1 MEVPQIES
9 DNGYQVGTAYYYD
22 SGGAARVS
30 MAVDLTADAAGKDW
44 WADNYG
50 REPDPALNLP
60 NRTILTWDKYTNEP
74 ILPAFV
80 TGASQQQI
88 RGFRAV
94 HTSTADNPTF
104 VNQEYTTNPVAGDE
118 VVFQTPVRNY
128 SFVPVS
134 NVSVSFYA
142 VPMKY
147 DGAVQ
152 VLAGPPQPIG
162 DPQVID
168 QIPAQGSVNVA
179 SPVWKAAVQSG
190 VEGIQ
195 PWRIFV
201 VLDEKNTIAEVHD
214 WKDAN
219 GPCPTSALEPQPAN
233 GTVINGVMVDPMTGT
248 ASTLACGQ
256 NNQGFGEIAVSA
268 TADRQLAE
276 RGDDRARHGRL
287 RRGRRSRRGA
297 HRRRRV
303 DRRPRHHG
311 PGAGRS
317 RPPRAWTK
325 RPTWSPTSGRTA
337 SRSTT
342 KRCWCTTGHPS
353 TASWSPPRRSA
364 ARRRRRPSGRLQVA
378 TGVGREA
385 HACTSNCSATWP
397 PARTTSSR
405 SRWSSAP
412 APAGAPNGLT
422 AAVAPAP
429 GRRVAAGRADLEPG
443 GDPMVA
449 YGSAIT

>member
-1 MEVPQIES
+1 
-9 DNGYQVGTAYYYD
+9 
-22 SGGAARVS
+22 
-30 MAVDLTADAAGKDW
+30 MAVDLTADAAGEDW
-44 WADNYG
+44 WNDNYG
-50 REPDPALNLP
+50 HEPDPALNLP

-94 HTSTADNPTF
+94 HTSNVDNPTF

-128 SFVPVS
+128 SFVSVS

-168 QIPAQGSVNVA
+168 QIFAQGSVNVA

-219 GPCPTSALEPQPAN
+219 GPCRPA
-233 GTVINGVMVDPMTGT
+233 PW
-248 ASTLACGQ
+248 SP
-256 NNQGFGEIAVSA
+256 
-268 TADRQLAE
+268 
-276 RGDDRARHGRL
+276 
-287 RRGRRSRRGA
+287 SRR
-297 HRRRRV
+297 
-303 DRRPRHHG
+303 
-311 PGAGRS
+311 
-317 RPPRAWTK
+317 
-325 RPTWSPTSGRTA
+325 TA
-337 SRSTT
+337 
-342 KRCWCTTGHPS
+342 P
-353 TASWSPPRRSA
+353 
-364 ARRRRRPSGRLQVA
+364 
-378 TGVGREA
+378 
-385 HACTSNCSATWP
+385 
-397 PARTTSSR
+397 
-405 SRWSSAP
+405 
-412 APAGAPNGLT
+412 
-422 AAVAPAP
+422 
-429 GRRVAAGRADLEPG
+429 
-443 GDPMVA
+443 
-449 YGSAIT
+449 